1 MPLTKAPATKPA
13 AAVAK
18 KPTPS
23 SAATNPSAL
32 KNYMG
37 AYYPYAFTDEYSKK
51 KTHRIDLVVYLPG
64 HVKPGETPTV
74 RIIDSTTVHIYSQ
87 FNKNILGENLP
98 IVLGLSEE
106 SARYQ
111 AYCSIG
117 QGLASSKQYEN
128 DADRELLT
136 GEPHRIPLLVKVKL
150 MDPEVTVHPYENGMQ
165 RRSTNGRHIYKQFSS
180 VLIVRLEVDKPWKE
194 VGGRIKTGGAINLLG
209 FGSQSSAE
217 DSPQKKRSW
226 GGGGGRRGGSKRS
239 KLNSVEEDEE
249 EEEEDDAGDK
259 EYWSYYIFMSYKIAT
274 YVISHNSLNLNRICS

>member
-1 MPLTKAPATKPA
+1 MLYNATINLISNPLSSDDNSSEEGDEGTLEEEIHDASGDKAPPNEEEEEEEETMPLTKKAPATKPA
-13 AAVAK
+13 SAVAK
-18 KPTPS
+18 KPTPPS
-23 SAATNPSAL
+23 SATKPSPAL
-32 KNYMG
+32 KYYMG
-37 AYYPYAFTDEYSKK
+37 AYHPYAFTDEYSQK

-117 QGLASSKQYEN
+117 QGLASSKQYKN

-136 GEPHRIPLLVKVKL
+136 GEAQCIPLLVKVKL

-165 RRSTNGRHIYKQFSS
+165 RRSRN
-180 VLIVRLEVDKPWKE
+180 
-194 VGGRIKTGGAINLLG
+194 
-209 FGSQSSAE
+209 E
-217 DSPQKKRSW
+217 D
-226 GGGGGRRGGSKRS
+226 
-239 KLNSVEEDEE
+239 
-249 EEEEDDAGDK
+249 
-259 EYWSYYIFMSYKIAT
+259 IFT
-274 YVISHNSLNLNRICS
+274 NSLARC